1 MLNEKNKDI
10 LTKLLEHILKVK
22 ITNIEINNI
31 ERNSGN
37 IKIKRKHLDTLL
49 TTNDP

>member
-10 LTKLLEHILKVK
+10 LKVK
-22 ITNIEINNI
+22 IINIEINNI

-37 IKIKRKHLDTLL
+37 IKIKIDALL